1 MKITVEPVG
10 PLEADAKATQD
21 QKTDAI
27 GLEAVPKFYR
37 GGQKA
42 DAFVLRSYSSAGK
55 LLRVARL
62 QVCGKTGRLSL
73 VDLSA
78 AIEPPVDRQKLK

>member
-10 PLEADAKATQD
+10 PLEVDAKAVQD
-21 QKTDAI
+21 AKTDAI

-42 DAFVLRSYSSAGK
+42 DAFVLKSYASSGK
-55 LLRVARL
+55 LLRTARL

-73 VDLSA
+73 IDLSA
-78 AIEPPVDRQKLK
+78 AIEPPVDRQKPK